1 MNRILKNIIFTLVL
15 ALLWGGCQKEWE
27 EPQFTAPTYQGP
39 APNKTIQDIKNKHLI
54 LDSYKLDSICSYD
67 EIFIVEAVVVS
78 TDEGG
83 NFYKSMVVQDETGAI
98 EIQLDMN
105 GLFNLYPV
113 GQKVIIDCRG
123 LIVGDYNRYYQV
135 GWEYRKTSVGRINAL
150 HFNRYIHRVGL
161 PSKDNLPTPLLGTEI
176 DMNSLED
183 VGKLVKL
190 ENCQFAPE
198 SWGKP
203 FSYNEFVTEH
213 TLNVQGVSKP
223 IVVRTSNYARFRS
236 LKVPSGV
243 GTLYGILTIYD
254 NNYQLM
260 IRTRDDI
267 QFAQVDT
274 PEDEVF
280 YSYQFNE
287 NSIGPEGWSV
297 FPANATRWRFVNF
310 GGDQFMYHDY
320 NTSNIEMDD
329 WLISPPIEI
338 DATKESFVRLLHK
351 MNLVGLQEYYS
362 LYYTTNVDQPF
373 DPDNYA
379 PLPAITQFPSEFSN
393 SNDITLPNLTASKVR
408 IALRYNNHG
417 GNPSGEWRIKKIE
430 LINK

>member
-1 MNRILKNIIFTLVL
+1 
-15 ALLWGGCQKEWE
+15 
-27 EPQFTAPTYQGP
+27 
-39 APNKTIQDIKNKHLI
+39 
-54 LDSYKLDSICSYD
+54 
-67 EIFIVEAVVVS
+67 
-78 TDEGG
+78 
-83 NFYKSMVVQDETGAI
+83 
-98 EIQLDMN
+98 
-105 GLFNLYPV
+105 
-113 GQKVIIDCRG
+113 
-123 LIVGDYNRYYQV
+123 
-135 GWEYRKTSVGRINAL
+135 
-150 HFNRYIHRVGL
+150 
-161 PSKDNLPTPLLGTEI
+161 
-176 DMNSLED
+176 
-183 VGKLVKL
+183 
-190 ENCQFAPE
+190 
-198 SWGKP
+198 
-203 FSYNEFVTEH
+203 
-213 TLNVQGVSKP
+213 
-223 IVVRTSNYARFRS
+223 
-236 LKVPSGV
+236 
-243 GTLYGILTIYD
+243 
-254 NNYQLM
+254 M

-297 FPANATRWRFVNF
+297 FPANTTRWRFVNF

-351 MNLVGLQEYYS
+351 INLVGLQEYYS
-362 LYYTTNVDQPF
+362 LYYTTNVDQSF

-417 GNPSGEWRIKKIE
+417 GNPSGEWRIKK
-430 LINK
+430 